1 MKRTASMCALAV
13 IAVLVVT
20 AVVSAEDN
28 NVGTWKLNTA
38 KSKYKTGAPPKEQT
52 LTFSEEGT
60 TLHVVVKGTSSDGKP
75 ISTHYTIPE
84 AGGTGKII
92 ESTFEGVS
100 TKNISPT
107 QRETSYTK
115 GGKVVYTAKSKLAAD
130 GKSLTVAVQGTNPLG
145 QNVDGTNIYDKQ

>member
-1 MKRTASMCALAV
+1 MRFTRLVFSLMAG
-13 IAVLVVT
+13 AVLL
-20 AVVSAEDN
+20 SAADSY
-28 NVGTWKLNTA
+28 VGTWKLNTA

-52 LTFSEEGT
+52 LTFSEEGA

-100 TKNISPT
+100 TKNISAT

-130 GKSLTVAVQGTNPLG
+130 GKSLSVAVQGTNPLG
-145 QNVDGTNIYDKQ
+145 QNVDGTNVYDKQ

>member
-1 MKRTASMCALAV
+1 MRFTRLVFSLMAC
-13 IAVLVVT
+13 AVLL
-20 AVVSAEDN
+20 SAADSY
-28 NVGTWKLNTA
+28 VGTWKLNTA

-60 TLHVVVKGTSSDGKP
+60 TLHVVVKGTSSDGKA
-75 ISTHYTIPE
+75 ISSHYTIPE